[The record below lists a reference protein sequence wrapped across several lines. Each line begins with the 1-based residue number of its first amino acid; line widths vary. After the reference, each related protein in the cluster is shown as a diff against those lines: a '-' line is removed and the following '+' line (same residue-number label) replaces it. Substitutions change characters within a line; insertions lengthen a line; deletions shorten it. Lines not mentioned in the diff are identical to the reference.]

1 MVHDG
6 YNLANTKL
14 LYRRLMNCE
23 SVLDGNTNFRRNVPM
38 RITRT
43 EILLPNKQNRN
54 EHFNKL
60 HDEAMLAVDG
70 LCNVILH

>member
-43 EILLPNKQNRN
+43 EILLPKKRN
-54 EHFNKL
+54 ERFNKP
-60 HDEAMLAVDG
+60 HDEAILVVDG
-70 LCNVILH
+70 LRNVILH